1 MRQVVLSPRSPL
13 TRAVALSHLAGDFA
27 PESWAAVTEIYR
39 RQGMTMRVRS
49 RAEIEGFFD
58 GLELVDP
65 GLQVLTRWR
74 PQTGESGAEPDAA
87 VSVYAGWP
95 AFDDQLS
102 RVLALP
108 VSSSDVGRSPCRD
121 VTTLGSCQR
130 GADAAV
136 MA

>member
-1 MRQVVLSPRSPL
+1 M
-13 TRAVALSHLAGDFA
+13 
-27 PESWAAVTEIYR
+27 TEIYR